1 MTDSDDLV
9 HGLHAV
15 QAALARTDS
24 TIRAVWVERDRRDQR
39 MAEVLAACADRGLQ
53 VQRVDRRELDRLSGG
68 AAHQGVVIDCPPMPA
83 GDEASLDQLLDVLQA
98 EPFLLVLDQVQDPH
112 NLGACLRTAD
122 AAGVQAVITTRDRAA
137 SLTPVVHKVASGA
150 TRSVP
155 FIQVTNLARTLERL
169 RKRGIWLVGAAGDA
183 PITMDAVDLTGP
195 LAVVMG
201 AEGSGLR
208 RLTREHC
215 DHLAKIPMAGTVESL
230 NVSVATGVMLFEAV
244 RQRQI

>member
-1 MTDSDDLV
+1 MTGSQHLV

-15 QAALARTDS
+15 QAALNRPEL
-24 TIRAVWVERDRRDQR
+24 TIRGVWVEQGRRDRR
-39 MAEVLAACADRGLQ
+39 MAAVLAACAERGLT

-83 GDEASLDQLLDVLQA
+83 GDEVGLERLLDGLHGD
-98 EPFLLVLDQVQDPH
+98 PFLLVLDQVQDPH

-137 SLTPVVHKVASGA
+137 GLTPVVHKVASGA

-155 FIQVTNLARTLERL
+155 FIQVTNLARTLDRL
-169 RKRGIWLVGAAGDA
+169 RQRGIWLVGAAGDA
-183 PITMDAVDLTGP
+183 PTLVHALDLKGP

-201 AEGSGLR
+201 AEGGGLR
-208 RLTREHC
+208 RLTRERC
-215 DHLAKIPMAGTVESL
+215 DHLAKIPMVGTVESL
-230 NVSVATGVMLFEAV
+230 NVSVATGVMLFEAL
-244 RQRQI
+244 RQRLV

>member
-1 MTDSDDLV
+1 MTGSDDLV

-15 QAALARTDS
+15 QAALARPELR
-24 TIRAVWVERDRRDQR
+24 IRAVWVEQGRRDQR
-39 MAEVLAACADRGLQ
+39 MASVLDACVERGLP

-68 AAHQGVVIDCPPMPA
+68 AAHQGVVIDCPPMPC
-83 GDEASLDQLLDVLQA
+83 GDEASLERLLDGLQD

-137 SLTPVVHKVASGA
+137 GLTPVVHKVASGA

-155 FIQVTNLARTLERL
+155 FIQVTNLARTLDRL
-169 RKRGIWLVGAAGDA
+169 RQRGIWLVGAAGDA
-183 PITMDAVDLTGP
+183 PVTLHAIDLCGP
-195 LAVVMG
+195 LAIVMG

-208 RLTREHC
+208 RLTRARC

-230 NVSVATGVMLFEAV
+230 NVSVASGVMLFEAV
-244 RQRQI
+244 RQRLR